1 MKKKLTPEKKY
12 SEGFDQA
19 IEKDKQKR
27 PEAYKKN
34 TFTFGS
40 YIAERSEFNEAKK
53 KSASVIGAKGG
64 RNPKINKP
72 ILEALGRYLADNPKV
87 SEMRN
92 SEILIRFK
100 RKIKQSPIEV
110 VVDGQ
115 RFNISFYSD
124 KTTGHDLIISKPCER
139 YDGKKVNNIGKSI
152 ACSTF
157 VTRYIPCAKKTIFNK
172 NSK

>member
-1 MKKKLTPEKKY
+1 MKKKLISEKEF

-19 IEKDKQKR
+19 IEEDKQKR

-72 ILEALGRYLADNPKV
+72 ILEALEKYLADNPKV

-100 RKIKQSPIEV
+100 RKIKIPTDV
-110 VVDGQ
+110 VVDG
-115 RFNISFYSD
+115 RTFNISLYSD
-124 KTTGHDLIISKPCER
+124 KTTGHDLIICKPCER
-139 YDGKKVNNIGKSI
+139 YDGKKANNIERSI
-152 ACSTF
+152 ACSTL
-157 VTRYIPCAKKTIFNK
+157 VTRYIPCAKKAIFNK